1 MAPLMARQPPVV
13 CLLAAKGAIHT
24 LNGGG
29 QPSSSALFLPFFPL
43 ISCHLR
49 PTGLSAPIIS
59 SPSSIL
65 IHLFRCTTTITP
77 AAAPDL
83 LPHRHYLH
91 LPGGSRNLV
100 PRSPLPVSRSPVRH
114 ASTTSNGQ

>member
-1 MAPLMARQPPVV
+1 MGGPTNGRADACRRR
-13 CLLAAKGAIHT
+13 LAAKGAIHT

-83 LPHRHYLH
+83 LPHVYSCTQAGVVVVTANAKIEEHIC
-91 LPGGSRNLV
+91 P
-100 PRSPLPVSRSPVRH
+100 
-114 ASTTSNGQ
+114 TSEILDQ